1 MIYKLFFL
9 WGPKMSPQR
18 TRISETGIFVGTFCP
33 HNVGFTRN
41 ILSLVLTEELVTLV
55 KMSLDINVAQMG

>member
-1 MIYKLFFL
+1 
-9 WGPKMSPQR
+9 MSPQR